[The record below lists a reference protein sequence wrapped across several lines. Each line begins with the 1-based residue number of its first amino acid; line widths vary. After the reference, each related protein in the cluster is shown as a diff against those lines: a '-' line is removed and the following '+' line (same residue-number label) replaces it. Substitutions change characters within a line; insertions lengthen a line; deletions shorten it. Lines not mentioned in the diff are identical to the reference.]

1 MAGKIPDYIIDDT
14 HYDEILKRIED
25 GAQKMDHPLMT
36 PEKKAKLMP
45 LYDALVDVASAY
57 RRAEMVR
64 LFPEY
69 EKIYADLGLPVQ
81 GLESASDV
89 NDTLPEPIDPEPDR
103 EPENELQEPEQ
114 PANEQPSSKLL
125 DWLDD

>member
-1 MAGKIPDYIIDDT
+1 MAGKIPDRIIDDA

-36 PEKKAKLMP
+36 PEKKTQLMP
-45 LYDALVDVASAY
+45 VYDALVDVASAY
-57 RRAEMVR
+57 RRAEMVD

-89 NDTLPEPIDPEPDR
+89 NDTIPEPISPVLVMVPEK
-103 EPENELQEPEQ
+103 EPQEPEQ
-114 PANEQPSSKLL
+114 SVKAPPSKDLM